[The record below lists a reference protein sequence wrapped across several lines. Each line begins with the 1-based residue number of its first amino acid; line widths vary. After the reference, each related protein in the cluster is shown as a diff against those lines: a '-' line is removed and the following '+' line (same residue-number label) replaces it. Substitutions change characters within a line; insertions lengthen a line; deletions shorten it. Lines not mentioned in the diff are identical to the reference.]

1 MATTE
6 TSRRAARR
14 IAAIAASVALTLL
27 AAASAHAQE
36 TNPAD
41 PGIKNAKA
49 LDPRRPL
56 AQELHTSVNDGFTLT
71 AVGDLIISRPL
82 SQYGAREP
90 GFKSVLDIL
99 GQGDALYGNMETSIL
114 DLRYFKGYPYSYAGD
129 WTLSA
134 LPSVARDLK
143 KMGFDFVSRANNH
156 AEDWGIE
163 GMRETNRWLDD
174 AGIVWA
180 GVGEDR
186 GLARAPAFYE
196 SAKGRIAIVSFAS
209 TYLPTAAALPSEGA
223 APGRPG
229 ISALAVTQYVELP
242 SAAMKALA
250 DVACRIYS
258 QHCGTVPNALS
269 MFNQN
274 FKLSGSFGYT
284 YQMDS
289 EDRAEIYKNIREG
302 KQNADFLVATLH
314 SHDCSLDC
322 DDPHRPQ
329 LAAAYLRS
337 LAHGAIDSG
346 ADEFITTGI
355 HNLGPIEI
363 YRDRPI
369 FYGISNFFWSD
380 IQLPLSHD
388 LYQLNRAVIDD
399 AYLHPERVTS
409 WDLSAPLNE
418 QGGFA
423 EPFIF
428 QAIIAQTT
436 WEHGGLAKLTLYA
449 VDLGYGKKLSES
461 GIPRLADPA
470 QAQAIFK
477 RITDA
482 TMQYGLPPL
491 KMTVAGSVATIVP

>member
-1 MATTE
+1 MIEARPQTR
-6 TSRRAARR
+6 RRAVVHVALIFLMM
-14 IAAIAASVALTLL
+14 IAAPC
-27 AAASAHAQE
+27 AQAQ
-36 TNPAD
+36 TSNPAD
-41 PGIKNAKA
+41 PVVKNAKA
-49 LDPRRPL
+49 LDPKRPL
-56 AQELHTSVNDGFTLT
+56 AAELQTSVIDGFTLT

-90 GFKSVLDIL
+90 GFKSVLDVL

-114 DLRYFKGYPYSYAGD
+114 DLRYFKGYPFSYAGD

-143 KMGFDFVSRANNH
+143 KMGFDFVGRANNH

-163 GMRETNRWLDD
+163 GMRETSRWLDD
-174 AGIVWA
+174 AGIIWA

-196 SAKGRIAIVSFAS
+196 SPKGRIAIVSFAS
-209 TYLPTAAALPSEGA
+209 TYLPTAAALPAEGA
-223 APGRPG
+223 TPGRPG
-229 ISALAVTQYVELP
+229 VSALAVTQYVELP

-250 DVACRIYS
+250 DISCRIYAK
-258 QHCGTVPNALS
+258 HCGSVPSTLA

-274 FKLSGSFGYT
+274 FKLSGSFHYSFEA
-284 YQMDS
+284 DP
-289 EDRAEIYKNIREG
+289 EDTAEIYKNIREG
-302 KQNADFLVATLH
+302 KQNADFLVAALH

-322 DDPHRPQ
+322 DDPHKPQ
-329 LAAAYLRS
+329 LAAAYLRT

-369 FYGISNFFWSD
+369 FYGVSNFFWSD

-388 LYQLNRAVIDD
+388 LYQQNRAIIDD
-399 AYLHPERVTS
+399 AYLHPERITS
-409 WDLSAPLNE
+409 WDLSAPLNA

-428 QAIIAQTT
+428 QTIITQTI
-436 WEHGGLAKLTLYA
+436 WEQKRLAKIKLYA
-449 VDLGYGKKLSES
+449 IDLGYGKKLSES
-461 GIPRLADPA
+461 GIPQLADA
-470 QAQAIFK
+470 DQAQIIFK
-477 RITDA
+477 RIADA
-482 TMQYGLPPL
+482 TAQYGLPPL
-491 KMTVAGSVATIVP
+491 KMTVSGSVATIVP

>member
-1 MATTE
+1 MVARTLWHKT
-6 TSRRAARR
+6 RRGIVAAF
-14 IAAIAASVALTLL
+14 ALVALTLG
-27 AAASAHAQE
+27 AAASAHAQQA
-36 TNPAD
+36 NPAD
-41 PGIKNAKA
+41 PIIKSAKA
-49 LDPRRPL
+49 LDPKRPL
-56 AQELHTSVNDGFTLT
+56 ANELQTSVSDGFTLT

-90 GFKSVLDIL
+90 GFKSVLEIL

-163 GMRETNRWLDD
+163 GMRETSRWLDD

-229 ISALAVTQYVELP
+229 VSALAVTQYIDLP

-250 DVACRIYS
+250 DISCRIYA
-258 QHCGTVPNALS
+258 QHCGTTPTALP

-274 FKLSGSFGYT
+274 FRLSRSFRYT
-284 YQMDS
+284 FEMDR
-289 EDRAEIYKNIREG
+289 EDTAEIYKNIREG
-302 KQNADFLVATLH
+302 KQNADFLVATIH

-322 DDPHRPQ
+322 DDPHKPQ
-329 LAAAYLRS
+329 LAAAYLRT

-388 LYQLNRAVIDD
+388 LYQQNRSVIDD
-399 AYLHPERVTS
+399 AYLHPERITS

-428 QAIIAQTT
+428 QTVVAQTT
-436 WEHGGLAKLTLYA
+436 WEQGRLAKIKLYA
-449 VDLGYGKKLSES
+449 IDLGYGKKLSES
-461 GIPRLADPA
+461 GIPQLADA
-470 QAQAIFK
+470 GQAQVIFK
-477 RITDA
+477 RIADA
-482 TMQYGLPPL
+482 TAQYGLPPL
-491 KMTVAGSVATIVP
+491 KMTITGSAATIVP